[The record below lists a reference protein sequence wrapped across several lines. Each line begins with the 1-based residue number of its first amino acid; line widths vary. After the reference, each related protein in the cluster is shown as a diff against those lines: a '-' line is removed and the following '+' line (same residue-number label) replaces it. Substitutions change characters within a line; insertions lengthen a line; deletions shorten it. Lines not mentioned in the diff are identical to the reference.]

1 MQGVVLIL
9 QSAREGGGGEKTVIH
24 VAHVHAACHPRQVV
38 RLAVGVHVLLCAVV
52 AVAVGVLDGA
62 VQGDF
67 MLILAPE
74 EVVTQSAAVDNVLGL
89 LGDVRLVGLKVELVA
104 AAAELVGGVIF
115 QVDTAEMRGTV
126 VGAEAEGVHIQL
138 AQLGET
144 VAVTVVRIAVA
155 VAFVEGDA
163 VGVVF

>member
-1 MQGVVLIL
+1 M
-9 QSAREGGGGEKTVIH
+9 
-24 VAHVHAACHPRQVV
+24 C
-38 RLAVGVHVLLCAVV
+38 
-52 AVAVGVLDGA
+52 
-62 VQGDF
+62 F
-67 MLILAPE
+67 
-74 EVVTQSAAVDNVLGL
+74 GL
-89 LGDVRLVGLKVELVA
+89 LGDVRLVGLKVEVVA
-104 AAAELVGGVIF
+104 AAAELVGGVIL
-115 QVDTAEMRGTV
+115 QVDAAEMRGTV